1 MFVTR
6 FAPSPSGRLHLGHA
20 YSALLAH
27 DRARREGGRFLLRI
41 EDIDTPRCKPAFE
54 ASILEDLAWLGIAWD
69 APPLRQS
76 ERLPLYAERLGAL
89 AARGLLYRCFRTRS
103 EVQEAT
109 RAPHGAPRAFTGG
122 RLSEAEEAAQLA
134 RGEPFA
140 WRLDMASATRAVG
153 ALGVRV
159 EADGEAGGEAT
170 ERPAVPERHGDVV
183 LGRKDF
189 GTSYHLAATT
199 DDAAS
204 GVTYVIRGEDLAEAA
219 DLHVLLHALFGEP
232 APIYVHHRL
241 ITDDEGRRLAK
252 RDRAETLAAL
262 REAGAT
268 AGDLR
273 ARLGL
278 PPAPQTRSAAP
289 A

>member
-27 DRARREGGRFLLRI
+27 DRARRAGGRFLLRI
-41 EDIDTPRCKPAFE
+41 EDIDTARCEPAFE
-54 ASILEDLAWLGIAWD
+54 AGILEDLAWLGVAWD

-76 ERLPLYAERLGAL
+76 ERLPLYAERLSAL

-103 EVQEAT
+103 EVREAT

-122 RLSEAEEAAQLA
+122 RLPEAEEAARLA

-140 WRLDMASATRAVG
+140 WRLDMASAMRATG
-153 ALGVRV
+153 PLGVRV
-159 EADGEAGGEAT
+159 EADGGAGGGAT
-170 ERPAVPERHGDVV
+170 ERPAAPERHGDVV
-183 LGRKDF
+183 LGRKDL
-189 GTSYHLAATT
+189 GTSYHLASTT

-204 GVTYVIRGEDLAEAA
+204 GVSHVIRGEDLADAA

-232 APIYVHHRL
+232 APTYAHHRL
-241 ITDDEGRRLAK
+241 VTDERGRRLAK

-262 REAGAT
+262 RAAGAT
-268 AGDLR
+268 PAGLR

-278 PPAPQTRSAAP
+278 PPAPQALRAAP